1 MNKLLT
7 RGGIEIIAVFIG
19 ISGGLWSEK
28 QIELK
33 KTIKSEKIALQSIR
47 EEFVSDSTALFGI
60 VKSIENEQKNID
72 VLLNH
77 IAEDTTLSDS
87 KLNSLIFEMIY
98 FRYLTYDNSI
108 YESLI
113 KGAGKKIIQVD
124 SVSRAISSIY
134 EATYKHL
141 GNMFELQKDLLATKT
156 YNSFV
161 ESGGYLDTKRFSIT
175 ESLGEN
181 QSEMFD
187 EVFSNKKFVTQVAF
201 HYDTNYFVLNQYKWA
216 LKKVIVA
223 IGVIDNY
230 LEMIIDNYI

>member
-1 MNKLLT
+1 MKNLFT

-33 KTIKSEKIALQSIR
+33 KTLKSEKIALQSVR

-60 VKSIENEQKNID
+60 VKSIENEQKNIE
-72 VLLNH
+72 VLLKH
-77 IAEDTTLSDS
+77 IAKDTTLFNS

-98 FRYLTYDNSI
+98 FQYLTYDNSI

-124 SVSRAISSIY
+124 SVSSAISSIY

-141 GNMFELQKDLLATKT
+141 GNVFELQKDLLATKT

-175 ESLGEN
+175 ESLEKS

-187 EVFSNKKFVTQVAF
+187 EVFSNMKFVTQVAF
-201 HYDTNYFVLNQYKWA
+201 HYDTNFFVLNQYEWT
-216 LKKVIVA
+216 LKRIKKTIA
-223 IGVIDNY
+223 DIDTY
-230 LEMIIDNYI
+230 LSNNV

>member
-1 MNKLLT
+1 MKNLFT

-33 KTIKSEKIALQSIR
+33 KTLKSEKIALQSIR

-60 VKSIENEQKNID
+60 VKSIENEQKNIE
-72 VLLNH
+72 VLLKH
-77 IAEDTTLSDS
+77 IAKDTTLFNS

-98 FRYLTYDNSI
+98 FQYLTYDNSI

-124 SVSRAISSIY
+124 SVSSAISSIY

-141 GNMFELQKDLLATKT
+141 GNVFELQKDLLATKT
-156 YNSFV
+156 YNYFV

-175 ESLGEN
+175 ESLEKS

-187 EVFSNKKFVTQVAF
+187 EVFSNMKFVTQVAF
-201 HYDTNYFVLNQYKWA
+201 HYDTNFFVLNQYKWT
-216 LKKVIVA
+216 LKRIKKTIA
-223 IGVIDNY
+223 DIDTY
-230 LEMIIDNYI
+230 LSNNV

>member
-1 MNKLLT
+1 MKNLFT

-33 KTIKSEKIALQSIR
+33 KTLKSEKIALQSIR

-60 VKSIENEQKNID
+60 VKSIENEQKNIE
-72 VLLNH
+72 VLLKH
-77 IAEDTTLSDS
+77 IAKDTTLFNS

-98 FRYLTYDNSI
+98 FQYLTYDNSI

-124 SVSRAISSIY
+124 SVSSAISSIY

-141 GNMFELQKDLLATKT
+141 GNVFELQKDLLATKT

-175 ESLGEN
+175 ESLEKS
-181 QSEMFD
+181 QSEMFN
-187 EVFSNKKFVTQVAF
+187 EVFSNMKFVTQVAF
-201 HYDTNYFVLNQYKWA
+201 HYDTNFFVLNQYKWT
-216 LKKVIVA
+216 LKKIKKTIA
-223 IGVIDNY
+223 DIDTY
-230 LEMIIDNYI
+230 LSNNV

>member
-1 MNKLLT
+1 MKNLFT

-33 KTIKSEKIALQSIR
+33 KTLKSEKIALQSIR

-60 VKSIENEQKNID
+60 VKSIENEQKNIE
-72 VLLNH
+72 VLLKH
-77 IAEDTTLSDS
+77 IAKDTTLFNS

-98 FRYLTYDNSI
+98 FQYLTYDNSI

-124 SVSRAISSIY
+124 SVSSAISSIY

-141 GNMFELQKDLLATKT
+141 GNVFELQKDLLATKT

-175 ESLGEN
+175 ESLEKS

-187 EVFSNKKFVTQVAF
+187 EVFSNMKFVTQVAF
-201 HYDTNYFVLNQYKWA
+201 HYDTNFFVLNQYEWT
-216 LKKVIVA
+216 LKRIKKTIA
-223 IGVIDNY
+223 DIDTY
-230 LEMIIDNYI
+230 LSNNV

>member
-1 MNKLLT
+1 MKNLFT

-33 KTIKSEKIALQSIR
+33 KTLKSEKIALQSIR

-60 VKSIENEQKNID
+60 VKSIENEQKNIE
-72 VLLNH
+72 VLLKH
-77 IAEDTTLSDS
+77 IAKDTTLFNS

-98 FRYLTYDNSI
+98 FQYLTYDNSI

-124 SVSRAISSIY
+124 SVSSAISSIY

-141 GNMFELQKDLLATKT
+141 GNVFELQKDLLATKT
-156 YNSFV
+156 YNYFV

-175 ESLGEN
+175 ESLEKS
-181 QSEMFD
+181 QSEMFN
-187 EVFSNKKFVTQVAF
+187 EVFSNMKFVTQVAF
-201 HYDTNYFVLNQYKWA
+201 HYDTNFFVLNQYKWT
-216 LKKVIVA
+216 LKRIKKTIA
-223 IGVIDNY
+223 DIDTY
-230 LEMIIDNYI
+230 LSNNV

>member
-1 MNKLLT
+1 MKNLFT

-33 KTIKSEKIALQSIR
+33 KTLKSEKIALQSVR

-60 VKSIENEQKNID
+60 VKSIENEQKNIE
-72 VLLNH
+72 VLLKH
-77 IAEDTTLSDS
+77 IAKDTTLFNS

-98 FRYLTYDNSI
+98 FQYLTYDNSI

-124 SVSRAISSIY
+124 SVSSAISSIY

-141 GNMFELQKDLLATKT
+141 GNVFELQKDLLATKT
-156 YNSFV
+156 YNYFV

-175 ESLGEN
+175 ESLEKS
-181 QSEMFD
+181 QSEMFN
-187 EVFSNKKFVTQVAF
+187 EVFSNMKFVTQVAF
-201 HYDTNYFVLNQYKWA
+201 HYDTNFFVLNQYKWT
-216 LKKVIVA
+216 LKRIKKTIA
-223 IGVIDNY
+223 DIDTY
-230 LEMIIDNYI
+230 LSNNV

>member
-1 MNKLLT
+1 MKNLFT

-33 KTIKSEKIALQSIR
+33 KTLKSEKIALQSVR

-60 VKSIENEQKNID
+60 VKSIENEQKNIE
-72 VLLNH
+72 VLLKH
-77 IAEDTTLSDS
+77 IAKDTTLFNS

-98 FRYLTYDNSI
+98 FQYLTYDNSI

-124 SVSRAISSIY
+124 SVSSAISSIY

-141 GNMFELQKDLLATKT
+141 GNVFELQKDLLATKT
-156 YNSFV
+156 YNYFV

-175 ESLGEN
+175 ESLEKS

-187 EVFSNKKFVTQVAF
+187 EVFSNMKFVTQVAF
-201 HYDTNYFVLNQYKWA
+201 HYDTNFFVLNQYEWT
-216 LKKVIVA
+216 LKRIKKTIA
-223 IGVIDNY
+223 DIDTY
-230 LEMIIDNYI
+230 LSNNV

>member
-1 MNKLLT
+1 MKNLFT

-33 KTIKSEKIALQSIR
+33 KTLKSEKIALQSIR

-60 VKSIENEQKNID
+60 VKSIENEQKNIE
-72 VLLNH
+72 VLLKH
-77 IAEDTTLSDS
+77 IAKDTTLFNS

-98 FRYLTYDNSI
+98 FQYLTYDNSI

-124 SVSRAISSIY
+124 SVSSAISSIY

-141 GNMFELQKDLLATKT
+141 GNVFELQKDLLATKT

-175 ESLGEN
+175 ESLEKS
-181 QSEMFD
+181 QSEMFN
-187 EVFSNKKFVTQVAF
+187 EVFSNMKFVTQVAF
-201 HYDTNYFVLNQYKWA
+201 HYDTNFFVLNQYKWT
-216 LKKVIVA
+216 LKRIKKTIA
-223 IGVIDNY
+223 DIDTY
-230 LEMIIDNYI
+230 LSNNV

>member
-1 MNKLLT
+1 MKNLFT

-33 KTIKSEKIALQSIR
+33 KTLKSEKIALQSVR

-60 VKSIENEQKNID
+60 VKSIENEQKNIE
-72 VLLNH
+72 VLLKH
-77 IAEDTTLSDS
+77 IAKDTTLFNS

-98 FRYLTYDNSI
+98 FQYLTYDNSI

-124 SVSRAISSIY
+124 SVSSAISSIY

-141 GNMFELQKDLLATKT
+141 GNVFELQKDLLATKT

-175 ESLGEN
+175 ESLEKS
-181 QSEMFD
+181 QSEMFN
-187 EVFSNKKFVTQVAF
+187 EVFSNMKFVTQVAF
-201 HYDTNYFVLNQYKWA
+201 HYDTNFFVLNQYKWT
-216 LKKVIVA
+216 LKRIKKTIA
-223 IGVIDNY
+223 DIDTY
-230 LEMIIDNYI
+230 LSNNV

>member
-1 MNKLLT
+1 MKNLFT

-33 KTIKSEKIALQSIR
+33 KTLKSEKIALQSIR

-60 VKSIENEQKNID
+60 VKSIENEQKNIE
-72 VLLNH
+72 VLLKH
-77 IAEDTTLSDS
+77 IAKDTTLFNS

-98 FRYLTYDNSI
+98 FQYLTYDNSI

-124 SVSRAISSIY
+124 SVSSAISSIY

-141 GNMFELQKDLLATKT
+141 GNVFELQKDLLATKT

-175 ESLGEN
+175 ESLEKS

-187 EVFSNKKFVTQVAF
+187 EVFSNMKFVTQVAF
-201 HYDTNYFVLNQYKWA
+201 HYDTNFFVLNQYKWT
-216 LKKVIVA
+216 LKRIKKTIA
-223 IGVIDNY
+223 DIDTY
-230 LEMIIDNYI
+230 LSNNV

>member
-1 MNKLLT
+1 MKNLFT

-33 KTIKSEKIALQSIR
+33 KTLKSEKIALQSIR

-60 VKSIENEQKNID
+60 VKSIENEQKNIE
-72 VLLNH
+72 VLLKH
-77 IAEDTTLSDS
+77 IAKDTTLFNS

-98 FRYLTYDNSI
+98 FQYLTYDNSI

-124 SVSRAISSIY
+124 SVSSAISSIY

-141 GNMFELQKDLLATKT
+141 GNVFELQKDLLATKT

-175 ESLGEN
+175 ESLEKS
-181 QSEMFD
+181 QSEMFN
-187 EVFSNKKFVTQVAF
+187 EVFSNMKFVTQVAF
-201 HYDTNYFVLNQYKWA
+201 HYDTNFFVLNQYEWT
-216 LKKVIVA
+216 LKRIKKTIA
-223 IGVIDNY
+223 DIDTY
-230 LEMIIDNYI
+230 LSNNV

>member
-1 MNKLLT
+1 MKNLFT

-33 KTIKSEKIALQSIR
+33 KTLKSEKIALQSIR

-60 VKSIENEQKNID
+60 VKSIENEQKNIE
-72 VLLNH
+72 VLLKH
-77 IAEDTTLSDS
+77 IAKDTTLFNS

-98 FRYLTYDNSI
+98 FQYLTYDNSI

-124 SVSRAISSIY
+124 SVSSAISSIY

-141 GNMFELQKDLLATKT
+141 GNVFELQKDLLATKT
-156 YNSFV
+156 YNYFV

-175 ESLGEN
+175 ESLEKS

-187 EVFSNKKFVTQVAF
+187 EVFSNMKFVTQVAF
-201 HYDTNYFVLNQYKWA
+201 HYDTNFFVLNQYEWT
-216 LKKVIVA
+216 LKRIKKTIA
-223 IGVIDNY
+223 DIDTY
-230 LEMIIDNYI
+230 LSNNV